1 MTTKVEKPIDDILDL
16 IEGTA
21 TGTPAPEDLELIAH
35 CYEAMAMAEGN
46 APATDAAW
54 RQFEARQ
61 RTRGGYAHPET
72 GRAQK
77 SGGGAPL

>member
-35 CYEAMAMAEGN
+35 CYEAMAMAEGD
-46 APATDAAW
+46 APDAEDAW
-54 RQFEARQ
+54 CQFEA
-61 RTRGGYAHPET
+61 
-72 GRAQK
+72 
-77 SGGGAPL
+77 